1 MVWYT
6 NNKCVL
12 FAFKMVVIKKIQN
25 KNENKEAGNLLKSL
39 KNSRVFL
46 YGIQQGQF
54 INKTSKYFINKNLQQ
69 V

>member
-12 FAFKMVVIKKIQN
+12 FAFKMVVIKNPKQ
-25 KNENKEAGNLLKSL
+25 KWNERSRKFIEKL